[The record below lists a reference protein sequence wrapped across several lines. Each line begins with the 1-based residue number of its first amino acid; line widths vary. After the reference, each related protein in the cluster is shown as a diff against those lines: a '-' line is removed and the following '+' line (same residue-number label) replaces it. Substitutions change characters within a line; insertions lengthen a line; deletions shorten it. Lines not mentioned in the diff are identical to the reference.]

1 MNNKKCNKG
10 FTLIELLVVIAIIGI
25 LAAVVL
31 VSISGSRLR
40 ALKAGFKEEV
50 ASGRASAIDKCF
62 TTAGAPVIPAG
73 KYSNAWSFTSNTC
86 GPNNTG
92 TFSATVASNIGI
104 AACSA
109 TVTDTKLTFTAG
121 CD

>member
-1 MNNKKCNKG
+1 MKMRMKRG

-50 ASGRASAIDKCF
+50 ASGRASAIDQCF
-62 TTAGAPVIPAG
+62 TTAAAPTIAAG
-73 KYSNAWSFTSNTC
+73 KYSAAWSFTSNNC

-109 TVTDTKLTFTAG
+109 TVTETALTFTAG